1 LKGRLVPKSAT
12 IATPALKAAPRA
24 PKIETI
30 RAGGR
35 LLRVA
40 VWTAAPKAGRTPGRP
55 ILFFNGIGANI
66 ELMAPLAEWL
76 PDRDII
82 TFDMPGVGG
91 SPAPLFPY
99 RPWTMALRAARLL
112 DKLGYDG
119 KVDVMGVSWG
129 GGMAQQ
135 FAFQHPRRVGKLI
148 LAATAAGVLMVPGDP
163 QVLSKMANPRRYIDP
178 DYMRQNFS
186 TLYGEQ
192 LGSDD
197 HVSRLRPPTQRGYL
211 YQLGAMVGWTSA
223 VFLPFVKQKTLIL
236 MGDHDK
242 IVPPVNGKIMAS
254 LIPHARL
261 EIVPGGH
268 LFLVSR
274 PQTTIPLIQAFL
286 AEADVDDMALKSA
299 A

>member
-1 LKGRLVPKSAT
+1 MPKSITA
-12 IATPALKAAPRA
+12 APVLKAAPRP
-24 PKIETI
+24 PKIEI
-30 RAGGR
+30 LRAGGR
-35 LLRVA
+35 KLRVA
-40 VWTAAPKAGRTPGRP
+40 VWTAALKPGQAAGRP

-91 SPAPLFPY
+91 SPAPLLPY

-112 DKLGYDG
+112 DKLGYD

-129 GGMAQQ
+129 GGLAQQ
-135 FAFQHPRRVGKLI
+135 FAFQHPKRVGKLI

-211 YQLGAMVGWTSA
+211 YQLAAMAGWTSA

-236 MGDHDK
+236 MGDNDR
-242 IVPPVNGKIMAS
+242 IVPPVNGKIMAG
-254 LIPHARL
+254 LIPNARL
-261 EIVPGGH
+261 ELVPGGH

-286 AEADVDDMALKSA
+286 AEPDVDEAALERA